1 MEKIDFD
8 KVYDDLE
15 KIKNKIVKEYIEIY
29 NSRSNDEKIGV
40 YNSTIFGNR
49 IGNAIDYLNDVCGGA
64 CIHFRDRRSSFFNQY
79 KEYLRNLPGNKGS
92 RWLDVHIFSYPH
104 SGRQELEVNEA
115 VANACCKYINENCG
129 ASCYVRTYI
138 D

>member
-40 YNSTIFGNR
+40 YNSTIIWMMF
-49 IGNAIDYLNDVCGGA
+49 
-64 CIHFRDRRSSFFNQY
+64 
-79 KEYLRNLPGNKGS
+79 
-92 RWLDVHIFSYPH
+92 
-104 SGRQELEVNEA
+104 A
-115 VANACCKYINENCG
+115 VALVSILEIDAA
-129 ASCYVRTYI
+129 ASLSNTKNI
-138 D
+138 S